1 MSILPESA
9 LAASARHVI
18 ALCRFRDDPQNIVYS
33 PALMAA
39 LLLATSAID
48 ALGGALLG
56 DASGGLAQSLL
67 ASAIILGLCG
77 VALALRGLRH
87 RYVQTSTALLGAGIV
102 VSLVQL
108 PILGLL
114 GPFVDAATLSPADMA
129 RNLFQMLLRWAGL
142 ATLAWQVLVYAHI
155 VRHAMDSR
163 FGFALVLVVTWMVAN
178 WALADLLLGT

>member
-1 MSILPESA
+1 MSILPQSS
-9 LAASARHVI
+9 LATFARHVI
-18 ALCRFRDDPQNIVYS
+18 ALFRFRGVPQDIDYS
-33 PALMAA
+33 PALLVL

-56 DASGGLAQSLL
+56 DASDGMAHSLL
-67 ASAIILGLCG
+67 ASAVILGLCG

-87 RYVQTSTALLGAGIV
+87 RYVQTATALLATGIV

-114 GPFVDAATLSPADMA
+114 GPFVDAAILSSADMA
-129 RNLFQMLLRWAGL
+129 WNLFQMLLRWAGL
-142 ATLAWQVLVYAHI
+142 ATLVWQVLVYAHI

-163 FGFALVLVVTWMVAN
+163 FGFALALVVTWMVAN
-178 WALADLLLGT
+178 WALADLLLAA